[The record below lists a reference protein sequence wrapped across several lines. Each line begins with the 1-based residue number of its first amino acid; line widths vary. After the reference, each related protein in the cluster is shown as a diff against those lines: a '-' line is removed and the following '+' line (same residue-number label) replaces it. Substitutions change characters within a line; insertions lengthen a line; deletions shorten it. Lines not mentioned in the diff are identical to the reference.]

1 MAGFINL
8 LISYLMT
15 VIVSSYAKVEYNIV
29 ETSSGL
35 VRGRLDQYKSI
46 KYYSYKGIPYAESP
60 TGFLRFQPSVPKK
73 RWSGIYNATE
83 YGPVCPQVDHVY
95 RRNQMSENCLVL
107 NIFVPLTNNSIEL
120 LPVVVNIHGGG
131 FTYLSGDSQ
140 EIYGP
145 ELLLQ
150 KSVVYISI
158 NFRLGALG
166 FLSLNTE
173 KATGNAALKDV
184 ILSLK
189 WIRKNLSKFNGSKNK
204 VTLIGN
210 SSGAVM
216 IHFLMLSNNTSNL
229 FQQLIIISGSAFNH
243 RSLSRYPT
251 EIAYEL
257 SNELGIQ
264 INNTDTSTF
273 LNSLTAVDPFK
284 ILNADDRLIEAND
297 NVLRTFSL
305 FVPNIEIMSPHAVL
319 TKHPKVIMKEG
330 PPQNVRVLA
339 GIASNEGLYMYPQ
352 LFSRFEELQQ
362 IHKNK
367 QILIPSDIEYPIN
380 STESIDLGDLIF
392 KFYLKN
398 DTQITYSNYDRIIEY
413 ISDINYVYDVD
424 LWTRIHKQRS
434 DSREL
439 YFYEFAF
446 DGALNWAKRYYNN
459 PKPGA
464 GHGDEIGYLYLT
476 ALTKPFIDSLD
487 QRNRRTLNTML
498 DLITNFIKYGNPTPA
513 HLNSDTTWPEYGRE
527 QNYLV
532 INDELKVMQRNSSK
546 RYKRMCFWDQV
557 YEEYYKY
564 VRDGGILQRKIV
576 P

>member
-35 VRGRLDQYKSI
+35 VRGRLDQYKST

-83 YGPVCPQVDHVY
+83 YGPVCPQVEQVY
-95 RRNQMSENCLVL
+95 KRDQMSEDCLVL
-107 NIFVPLTNNSIEL
+107 NIFVPVTNNSDEL
-120 LPVVVNIHGGG
+120 LPVVVNIHGG
-131 FTYLSGDSQ
+131 
-140 EIYGP
+140 
-145 ELLLQ
+145 
-150 KSVVYISI
+150 
-158 NFRLGALG
+158 
-166 FLSLNTE
+166 
-173 KATGNAALKDV
+173 ALKDV

-189 WIRKNLSKFNGSKNK
+189 WIRKNLSKFNGNKNK

-339 GIASNEGLYMYPQ
+339 GIASNEGLYM
-352 LFSRFEELQQ
+352 
-362 IHKNK
+362 
-367 QILIPSDIEYPIN
+367 
-380 STESIDLGDLIF
+380 
-392 KFYLKN
+392 
-398 DTQITYSNYDRIIEY
+398 
-413 ISDINYVYDVD
+413 
-424 LWTRIHKQRS
+424 
-434 DSREL
+434 
-439 YFYEFAF
+439 
-446 DGALNWAKRYYNN
+446 
-459 PKPGA
+459 
-464 GHGDEIGYLYLT
+464 
-476 ALTKPFIDSLD
+476 
-487 QRNRRTLNTML
+487 
-498 DLITNFIKYGNPTPA
+498 NPTPA